1 MSVLRV
7 LWMSTHAALHFSFP
21 LDALLRSEDGAPE
34 LEYAGGDYYTTAD
47 GAYYYVETADAQE

>member
-21 LDALLRSEDGAPE
+21 LDTILRSDDGAQE
-34 LEYAGGDYYTTAD
+34 MEYARDDYYTTA
-47 GAYYYVETADAQE
+47 GAYYYMEAAPDQQ